1 MKERKN
7 KIRKG
12 KERDRTKDR
21 EKKKKQKRERQRKAG
36 SPPLLS
42 RALVTAETNY
52 RLLRKAYEWA
62 GTSDLSVIFFLSF
75 FWQIRFLKTK
85 NMFYRV
91 VSRTGNFVDY

>member
-62 GTSDLSVIFFLSF
+62 GTSDLSVIFFSF
-75 FWQIRFLKTK
+75 FFLANPILENEK
-85 NMFYRV
+85 YVLQGSIAHR
-91 VSRTGNFVDY
+91 